1 MTQGEQAG
9 RWAML
14 YLYMTLFAL
23 WFNIVAIAVWHIRE
37 WFL

>member
-1 MTQGEQAG
+1 MTEGERAG

-14 YLYMTLFAL
+14 YLYMVLFAL
-23 WFNIVAIAVWHIRE
+23 WFYIVAIAAWFIRE